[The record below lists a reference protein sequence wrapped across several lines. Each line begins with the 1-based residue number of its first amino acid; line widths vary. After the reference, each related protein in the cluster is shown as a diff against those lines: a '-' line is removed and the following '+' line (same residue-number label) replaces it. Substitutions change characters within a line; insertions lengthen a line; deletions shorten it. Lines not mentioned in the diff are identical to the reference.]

1 MIVSVFRH
9 ERSQPMDGVTAI
21 AHVLKQEGVEFIGCM
36 PSNPLIEAAAIAGIR
51 PIVCRQERTGVHM
64 ADGFSRV
71 TNGRRIGVFL
81 MQAGPGAENAF
92 GGVAQAFADSVPI
105 LLLPAGANRDRL
117 GVPPTFSPT
126 RSYEAITKWSAQI
139 NLADRVSELM
149 RRAFTKLRSG
159 RPGPVLLEIPQD
171 VADEE
176 VKVAFEY
183 EPPPVV
189 RSAADPEAVR
199 RAARALLAAQRPIIH
214 AGQGVLYAEA
224 TDELVRL
231 AEVLQ
236 APVMTTLSGKSAFP
250 EHHPLSVGA
259 GSRST
264 TAGVHRFLRQADLV
278 FGIGCS
284 FAKSA
289 FAVPIPPGKTLI
301 HATNDPDDINKD
313 YSCQFPVL
321 GDAKLVFAQFLAEL
335 GQQAGAQSR
344 PANQAL
350 MEEIRSVKETWQ
362 RQWMPRLTS
371 DEVPL
376 NPYRIIWDL
385 MHTVDLHNVIVTHES
400 GSPREQVVPF
410 WEARHPRSFI
420 GWGKSTQLGYS
431 LGLAM
436 GAKLAAPEKQVIHI
450 MGDAAFGMVGLDVET
465 AVRAH
470 IPVLTIILNNSTMAI
485 YPDSRFPVANARYQ
499 TKKLS
504 GNFAEVAQAL
514 GAYSEKITQPSE
526 IVPAMRRALDI
537 TRSGRPAVLEYIT
550 KEEGAFSTFQ
560 FH

>member
-1 MIVSVFRH
+1 MN
-9 ERSQPMDGVTAI
+9 GVTAI
-21 AHVLKQEGVEFIGCM
+21 AHILKKEGVEFIGCM

-64 ADGFSRV
+64 ADGFSRIH
-71 TNGRRIGVFL
+71 NGRRIGIFL

-105 LLLPAGANRDRL
+105 LLLPAGASRDRL
-117 GVPPTFSPT
+117 GVPPTFNPT
-126 RSYEAITKWSAQI
+126 RSYESITKWSAQI
-139 NLADRVSELM
+139 NMADRVPELM

-159 RPGPVLLEIPQD
+159 RPGPILLEIPQD

-176 VKVAFEY
+176 MKAASFEY
-183 EPPPVV
+183 ESPPIL
-189 RSAADPEAVR
+189 RCAADPDAIR
-199 RAARALLAAQRPIIH
+199 RAARALLAAERPIIH

-224 TDELVRL
+224 TNELVRM
-231 AEVLQ
+231 AEFLQ

-250 EHHPLSVGA
+250 EHHPLSVGT

-264 TAGVHRFLRQADLV
+264 TGGVYHFLRRADLV

-284 FAKSA
+284 FAKSG
-289 FAVPIPPGKTLI
+289 FAVPVPSGPVLV
-301 HATNDPDDINKD
+301 HATNDADDINKD
-313 YSCQFPVL
+313 AACQHPVV
-321 GDAKLVFAQFLAEL
+321 GDARLVLTQLLEELRCQGGAE
-335 GQQAGAQSR
+335 GRSI
-344 PANQAL
+344 NQAL
-350 MEEIRSVKETWQ
+350 LEEIRSVKATWMEK
-362 RQWMPRLTS
+362 WLPKLTS
-371 DEVPL
+371 DEVPI
-376 NPYRIIWDL
+376 NPYRVIWDL
-385 MHTVDLHNVIVTHES
+385 MHTVDLDNVIVTHES
-400 GSPREQVVPF
+400 GSAREQVVPF

-436 GAKLAAPEKQVIHI
+436 GAKLAAPDKQVIHL

-470 IPVLTIILNNSTMAI
+470 IPIVTIILNNGTMAI
-485 YPDSRFPVANARYQ
+485 YPDSRFPVANERYQ

-504 GNFAEVAQAL
+504 GNFAEVARAL
-514 GAYSEKITQPSE
+514 GAYSERIDTPKD
-526 IVPAMRRALDI
+526 IVPAIQRAQEV
-537 TRSGRPAVLEYIT
+537 TRAGQPAVLEFLT
-550 KEEGAFSTFQ
+550 KEEGAFSTFR